1 MRFTIQGLLLV
12 MLFLALP
19 TGIYLNRK
27 TARESTELDQ
37 RLRSELHT
45 AQLDMLK
52 LPEDQRQLHLDRNE
66 FAPQWSIDQFE
77 KVTQRLEAVFDR
89 EAAKV
94 KLITKDDQLGIISI
108 PVMDPREIHRKWLA
122 SIPEDSEESFW
133 LVVRLTGFISSST
146 HDESTAVDLQLTP
159 GQNMIEVRFDKLK
172 KRLLFRVNGQ
182 LLVDREVGDKD
193 ESFQSRWFTV
203 TELQA
208 KTQQDFASD
217 ESLPDLIVYP
227 KGLYGFE
234 ARINRGAP
242 L

>member
-1 MRFTIQGLLLV
+1 M

-77 KVTQRLEAVFDR
+77 KVTQRLEAVFDL

-94 KLITKDDQLGIISI
+94 KLIPKDDQLGIISI

-122 SIPEDSEESFW
+122 SIPED
-133 LVVRLTGFISSST
+133 L
-146 HDESTAVDLQLTP
+146 
-159 GQNMIEVRFDKLK
+159 
-172 KRLLFRVNGQ
+172 
-182 LLVDREVGDKD
+182 
-193 ESFQSRWFTV
+193 
-203 TELQA
+203 
-208 KTQQDFASD
+208 
-217 ESLPDLIVYP
+217 SLIH
-227 KGLYGFE
+227 
-234 ARINRGAP
+234 I
-242 L
+242 